1 MFDIFFY
8 CQCCLCWPPSSL
20 LWRKYSWSC
29 WAEGDQC
36 LMVSI
41 WWSELSWDLC
51 WHAPADSS
59 PADTRITCLTPITRG
74 GFQTPENKHSWGMI
88 IWRLSRR
95 GYSVET
101 LQKILLIN
109 LKNIISNYWKF
120 IIKSHI
126 IFNIELTYLSC
137 VWCREE
143 HLYYVSIM
151 QKGNEIWSVVM
162 YVWSGVLCLLG
173 ELQWIASRLDTVRA
187 AWTRAWDG
195 EWSTT
200 LSALLSPGQ
209 VKM

>member
-1 MFDIFFY
+1 MKIIKER
-8 CQCCLCWPPSSL
+8 L
-20 LWRKYSWSC
+20 LWRNS
-29 WAEGDQC
+29 D
-36 LMVSI
+36 
-41 WWSELSWDLC
+41 
-51 WHAPADSS
+51 
-59 PADTRITCLTPITRG
+59 
-74 GFQTPENKHSWGMI
+74 
-88 IWRLSRR
+88 
-95 GYSVET
+95 

-126 IFNIELTYLSC
+126 IFNIELTYLSS

-151 QKGNEIWSVVM
+151 QKGKEIWSVVM

-200 LSALLSPGQ
+200 LSALSARVKWKCKLFSAWNVSSHRLQESENAPVCPNGRFPCLSTL
-209 VKM
+209 